1 MKKLFLSSE
10 SYWRPD
16 FDSILITKEGSIAFL
31 NQKSAFIFFNLI
43 IRKTTDADFY
53 LDKKVTHE
61 ELDEFIS
68 FMTTSGF
75 VTTQSVDNENIS
87 PLYHY

>member
-1 MKKLFLSSE
+1 MKKLFLNSE

-53 LDKKVTHE
+53 LDKNVSQE
-61 ELDEFIS
+61 ELDDFIS
-68 FMTTSGF
+68 FMIKSGF
-75 VTTQSVDNENIS
+75 ATTQSVETENIS